1 MTQKKVAILGA
12 GSWGTGLALVLADNN
27 HKPVIWGNLDK
38 IVNEINESHTNSH
51 YLPDIILPTEVK
63 ATLSLDEAIDGA
75 EIVVIAIPTNAMR
88 IVCKQLNEALK
99 EPTIFSSCE

>member
-1 MTQKKVAILGA
+1 M
-12 GSWGTGLALVLADNN
+12 
-27 HKPVIWGNLDK
+27 
-38 IVNEINESHTNSH
+38 NEINESHTNSH

-99 EPTIFSSCE
+99 RTHNFSSCE